1 MGTRDPALGVPAEL
15 TKRTMA
21 ISASSSAQQA
31 RQALADRLAELCR
44 DAGLTG
50 LDLAE
55 RCGWSRSKSSRIMN
69 ARTPPSADDIR
80 AWCRACEADERT
92 TEDLIASLRTAEGMW
107 VGWRRMER
115 AGLKQA
121 QEARLPLY
129 ERTRRFRSY
138 SSWLVPGMIQTQ
150 PYTTAALQAIQRRR
164 GLVDDVAGAVS
175 VRMER
180 QRVLYQGDRR
190 FAFLVEESVLR
201 SGIGGS
207 EIMTGQLGH
216 LISVASLPNVSLGVV
231 PMRPDR
237 ERWPAEGFW
246 IYDTAQVNVEL
257 ISGYLTL
264 TQPSE
269 VAMYADAFAEL
280 AEVAV
285 YGAPARALITSAMD
299 ALG

>member
-1 MGTRDPALGVPAEL
+1 MVP
-15 TKRTMA
+15 
-21 ISASSSAQQA
+21 SASSSAQRA

-44 DAGLTG
+44 DAGLSG

-69 ARTPPSADDIR
+69 ARTPPSAEDIR
-80 AWCRACEADERT
+80 SWCRACGAEEQ
-92 TEDLIASLRTAEGMW
+92 TEDLTAMLRTAEGMW

-150 PYTTAALQAIQRRR
+150 AYTTAALRAIQRRR
-164 GLVDDVAGAVS
+164 GLVDDVAGAVAA
-175 VRMER
+175 RMDR
-180 QRVLYQGDRR
+180 QRVLHEGDRR

-201 SGIGGS
+201 AGIGGADV
-207 EIMTGQLGH
+207 MTGQLGH
-216 LISVASLPNVSLGVV
+216 LISVASLPRVSLGVV
-231 PMRPDR
+231 PMGPDR

-246 IYDTAQVNVEL
+246 IYDAAQVNVEL
-257 ISGYLTL
+257 VSGYLTI

-269 VAMYADAFAEL
+269 VGMYAETFAEL
-280 AEVAV
+280 AALAV
-285 YGAPARALITSAMD
+285 YGAHARALITSARE

>member
-1 MGTRDPALGVPAEL
+1 
-15 TKRTMA
+15 MA
-21 ISASSSAQQA
+21 VSASSSAQQA
-31 RQALADRLAELCR
+31 RQALAERLADLCR

-69 ARTPPSADDIR
+69 AKTPPSADDIR
-80 AWCRACEADERT
+80 AWCQACGAEDQ

-107 VGWRRMER
+107 VNWRRMER
-115 AGLKQA
+115 AGLRQA

-129 ERTRRFRSY
+129 QRTRRFRSY

-164 GLVDDVAGAVS
+164 GLVDDVADAVAA
-175 VRMER
+175 RMER
-180 QRVLYQGDRR
+180 QRVLYEGDRR

-201 SGIGGS
+201 AGIGGAEVMS
-207 EIMTGQLGH
+207 GQLGH
-216 LISVASLPNVSLGVV
+216 LISIASLPNVSLGVV

-269 VAMYADAFAEL
+269 VGMYAETFAEL
-280 AEVAV
+280 AALAV
-285 YGAPARALITSAMD
+285 YGAPARALITSALD

>member
-1 MGTRDPALGVPAEL
+1 
-15 TKRTMA
+15 MA
-21 ISASSSAQQA
+21 VSSYSSAQQA

-50 LDLAE
+50 ADIAD
-55 RCGWSRSKSSRIMN
+55 RCEWSRSKSSRIMN

-80 AWCRACEADERT
+80 AWCRACGAEEQ

-129 ERTRRFRSY
+129 QRTRRFRSY
-138 SSWLVPGMIQTQ
+138 SSWLVPGMIQTR

-164 GLVDDVAGAVS
+164 GLVDDVAEAVAA
-175 VRMER
+175 RMER
-180 QRVLYQGDRR
+180 QRVLYEGDRR

-201 SGIGGS
+201 AGIGGA
-207 EIMTGQLGH
+207 EVMAGQLGH
-216 LISVASLPNVSLGVV
+216 LVSVASRPNVSLGVV

-257 ISGYLTL
+257 ISGYLTI

-269 VAMYADAFAEL
+269 VAMYAETFAEL
-280 AEVAV
+280 AALAV
-285 YGAPARALITSAMD
+285 YGANARALITDAMD
-299 ALG
+299 RLS

>member
-1 MGTRDPALGVPAEL
+1 
-15 TKRTMA
+15 MA
-21 ISASSSAQQA
+21 VSASSSAQQA
-31 RQALADRLAELCR
+31 RQALAKRLEDICR

-50 LDLAE
+50 AELAE

-80 AWCRACEADERT
+80 AWCDACGAEDQA
-92 TEDLIASLRTAEGMW
+92 EDLIASLRTAEGMW

-129 ERTRRFRSY
+129 QWTRRFRSY

-164 GLVDDVAGAVS
+164 GLVDDVAEAVAA
-175 VRMER
+175 RMER
-180 QRVLYQGDRR
+180 QRVLYEGDRR

-201 SGIGGS
+201 AGIGGAEVMS
-207 EIMTGQLGH
+207 GQLGH
-216 LISVASLPNVSLGVV
+216 LISIASLPNVSLGVV
-231 PMRPDR
+231 PMTPDR

-246 IYDTAQVNVEL
+246 IYDAAQVNVEL

-269 VAMYADAFAEL
+269 VAMYAETFAEL
-280 AEVAV
+280 AALAV
-285 YGAPARALITSAMD
+285 YGGPARALITSAMD

>member
-1 MGTRDPALGVPAEL
+1 MAL
-15 TKRTMA
+15 
-21 ISASSSAQQA
+21 SASSSAQQA

-44 DAGLTG
+44 DAGLSG
-50 LDLAE
+50 LELAE
-55 RCGWSRSKSSRIMN
+55 RCEWSRSKSSRIMN

-80 AWCRACEADERT
+80 AWCKACGAEEQ
-92 TEDLIASLRTAEGMW
+92 TEDLIAMLRTAEGMW

-138 SSWLVPGMIQTQ
+138 SSWLVPGMIQTR

-164 GLVDDVAGAVS
+164 GLVDDVADAVAA
-175 VRMER
+175 RMER
-180 QRVLYQGDRR
+180 QRVLYEGDRR

-201 SGIGGS
+201 TGIGGAEVMS
-207 EIMTGQLGH
+207 GQLGH

-246 IYDTAQVNVEL
+246 IYDAAQVNVEL

-269 VAMYADAFAEL
+269 VAMYADTFAEL
-280 AEVAV
+280 AALAV
-285 YGAPARALITSAMD
+285 YGANARALITDAMSC
-299 ALG
+299 LS

>member
-1 MGTRDPALGVPAEL
+1 
-15 TKRTMA
+15 MA
-21 ISASSSAQQA
+21 VSASSSAQQA
-31 RQALADRLAELCR
+31 RQALAERLAELCR

-80 AWCRACEADERT
+80 AWCQACGAEDQ

-107 VGWRRMER
+107 VNWRRMER

-129 ERTRRFRSY
+129 RRTRRFRSY

-150 PYTTAALQAIQRRR
+150 SYTTAALLAIQRRR
-164 GLVDDVAGAVS
+164 GLVDDVADAVAA
-175 VRMER
+175 RMRR
-180 QRVLYQGDRR
+180 QRVLYEGDRQ

-201 SGIGGS
+201 SGIGGPEVMS
-207 EIMTGQLGH
+207 EQLRH
-216 LISVASLPNVSLGVV
+216 LMSTAALPHVSLGVV

-257 ISGYLTL
+257 ISGYLTI

-269 VAMYADAFAEL
+269 VAMYAETFAEL
-280 AEVAV
+280 AALAV
-285 YGAPARALITSAMD
+285 YGAAARALIASALD
-299 ALG
+299 VLG

>member
-1 MGTRDPALGVPAEL
+1 MAL
-15 TKRTMA
+15 
-21 ISASSSAQQA
+21 SASSSAQQA

-44 DAGLTG
+44 DAGLSG

-55 RCGWSRSKSSRIMN
+55 RCEWSRSKSSRIMN

-80 AWCRACEADERT
+80 AWCKACGAEEH
-92 TEDLIASLRTAEGMW
+92 TEDLIAMLRTAEGMW

-138 SSWLVPGMIQTQ
+138 SSWLVPGMIQTR

-164 GLVDDVAGAVS
+164 GLVDDVADAVAA
-175 VRMER
+175 RMER
-180 QRVLYQGDRR
+180 QRVLYEGDRR

-201 SGIGGS
+201 SGIGGADV
-207 EIMTGQLGH
+207 MTGQLGH
-216 LISVASLPNVSLGVV
+216 LISIASLPNVSLGVV
-231 PMRPDR
+231 PMRSDR

-246 IYDTAQVNVEL
+246 IYDVAQVNVEL

-269 VAMYADAFAEL
+269 VAMYAETFAEL
-280 AEVAV
+280 SALAL

-299 ALG
+299 TLG

>member
-1 MGTRDPALGVPAEL
+1 
-15 TKRTMA
+15 MA
-21 ISASSSAQQA
+21 VSASSSAQQA

-44 DAGLTG
+44 DAGLSG

-69 ARTPPSADDIR
+69 AKTPPSADDIR
-80 AWCRACEADERT
+80 AWCTACGAEDQ

-115 AGLKQA
+115 AGLRQA

-129 ERTRRFRSY
+129 QRTRRFRSY
-138 SSWLVPGMIQTQ
+138 SSWLVPGVIQTQ
-150 PYTTAALQAIQRRR
+150 PYTTAALQAIQKRR
-164 GLVDDVAGAVS
+164 GLVDDVADAVAA
-175 VRMER
+175 RMER
-180 QRVLYQGDRR
+180 QRVLYEGDRR

-201 SGIGGS
+201 AGIGGAEVMS
-207 EIMTGQLGH
+207 GQLGH
-216 LISVASLPNVSLGVV
+216 LISIASLPNVSLGVV

-269 VAMYADAFAEL
+269 VGMYAETFAEL
-280 AEVAV
+280 ATLAV
-285 YGAPARALITSAMD
+285 YGAPARTLITSALD

>member
-1 MGTRDPALGVPAEL
+1 
-15 TKRTMA
+15 MA
-21 ISASSSAQQA
+21 VSASSSAQQA
-31 RQALADRLAELCR
+31 RQALARRLADLCR

-80 AWCRACEADERT
+80 AWCRACGAEEQS
-92 TEDLIASLRTAEGMW
+92 EDLIASLRTAEGMW
-107 VGWRRMER
+107 VEWRRMER
-115 AGLKQA
+115 AGLRRA

-129 ERTRRFRSY
+129 QRTRRFRSY
-138 SSWLVPGMIQTQ
+138 SSWLVPGLIQTES
-150 PYTTAALQAIQRRR
+150 YTTAALRAIQRRR
-164 GLVDDVAGAVS
+164 GLTDDVADAVS
-175 VRMER
+175 ARRER
-180 QRVLYQGDRR
+180 QRVLYEGDRR

-201 SGIGGS
+201 AGIGGAEVMS
-207 EIMTGQLGH
+207 GQLGH
-216 LISVASLPNVSLGVV
+216 LISIAALPHVSLGVV

-246 IYDTAQVNVEL
+246 IYDATQVNVEL
-257 ISGYLTL
+257 ISGYLTV

-269 VAMYADAFAEL
+269 VAMYADTFAEL
-280 AEVAV
+280 AALAV
-285 YGAPARALITSAMD
+285 YGAAARTLITSVVD

>member
-1 MGTRDPALGVPAEL
+1 
-15 TKRTMA
+15 
-21 ISASSSAQQA
+21 
-31 RQALADRLAELCR
+31 
-44 DAGLTG
+44 
-50 LDLAE
+50 
-55 RCGWSRSKSSRIMN
+55 MN

-80 AWCRACEADERT
+80 AWCKACGAEEH
-92 TEDLIASLRTAEGMW
+92 TEDLIAMLRTAEGMW

-150 PYTTAALQAIQRRR
+150 PYTTAALHAIQRRR
-164 GLVDDVAGAVS
+164 GLVDDVAEAVTA
-175 VRMER
+175 RMER
-180 QRVLYQGDRR
+180 QRVLYEGDRR

-201 SGIGGS
+201 SGIGGAEVMS
-207 EIMTGQLGH
+207 GQLGH

-231 PMRPDR
+231 PMQPDR
-237 ERWPAEGFW
+237 DRWPAEGFW

-257 ISGYLTL
+257 ISGYLTI

-269 VAMYADAFAEL
+269 VAMYAETFAEL
-280 AEVAV
+280 ANLAV
-285 YGAPARALITSAMD
+285 YGAPARTLITSIME
-299 ALG
+299 ALGD